1 MPNNLDVFWSILIS
15 RIQVYKTPVLLCAWG
30 NSIWGKG
37 RKEFILALSVAIFSC
52 FRLYLVGP
60 YPFSLGSLFTP
71 VFVLILRPPVQ
82 SLFICIS
89 YTFLEKNRKSAG
101 RRVRHHSKVLP
112 SPSVIVA
119 SNRKEITRAHNSHI
133 LLQPILTFQLRHH
146 SISLNRVWLHL
157 ASLCHIVSISFSHN
171 FDLFNNPASSNV
183 L

>member
-15 RIQVYKTPVLLCAWG
+15 RIQVYKTPVLLSAWG

-37 RKEFILALSVAIFSC
+37 RKEFILTLSVAIFSR

-101 RRVRHHSKVLP
+101 RRVRH
-112 SPSVIVA
+112 
-119 SNRKEITRAHNSHI
+119 RDKEISYPCKVPMKLI
-133 LLQPILTFQLRHH
+133 LADFVFL
-146 SISLNRVWLHL
+146 S
-157 ASLCHIVSISFSHN
+157 SFSFYSLIYICFLTMYAFHIH
-171 FDLFNNPASSNV
+171 FQKRIESLLFEATIASQNQM
-183 L
+183 